1 MNRKGK
7 KELLN
12 NWQNMS
18 IEERESKLVELE
30 STLSEKK
37 FKKIVSSIKK
47 IENSL
52 KDDSISN
59 SDINEN
65 IELDTSTNENYDK
78 SSEVENFDESNQ
90 EESHE
95 YNNSNVEDE
104 SYFENKIDENIED
117 NSKVEEEILDDE
129 NDNQNFDESLLNND
143 DISIVEDE
151 ELNQNW
157 IIDEDEL
164 NVETNFDDNISL
176 DNQMFESE
184 IDKKYVPVDFG
195 NIKTDYKKEQIG
207 SSERAW
213 NKNKDI
219 IYSQE
224 ELIYRLSNSTNINDD
239 EYRMLL
245 ISAQKKIEFI
255 QLLIEKSRVKNAAYS
270 YDFLNSMCWRV
281 DKALKT
287 FLAANKR

>member
-12 NWQNMS
+12 NWHNMS
-18 IEERESKLVELE
+18 IEERENKLAELE
-30 STLSEKK
+30 SSLSEKK
-37 FKKIVSSIKK
+37 FRKIVNSIQK

-52 KDDSISN
+52 KDDSV
-59 SDINEN
+59 SDFESSEVELEN
-65 IELDTSTNENYDK
+65 PTNENY
-78 SSEVENFDESNQ
+78 EEENKEEEYENNFSN
-90 EESHE
+90 EES
-95 YNNSNVEDE
+95 
-104 SYFENKIDENIED
+104 IIED
-117 NSKVEEEILDDE
+117 NSFEASDNENLESDFLFEEKIL
-129 NDNQNFDESLLNND
+129 ND
-143 DISIVEDE
+143 DTSISNVEDE

-157 IIDEDEL
+157 VIDENEL
-164 NVETNFDDNISL
+164 NIENNFDDKIEL
-176 DNQMFESE
+176 DDQIFESE
-184 IDKKYVPVDFG
+184 VSEEYVPVDF
-195 NIKTDYKKEQIG
+195 NAIKMNSKKDQIG
-207 SSERAW
+207 SNERAW

-224 ELIYRLSNSTNINDD
+224 ELIYRLSNSTNINDE
-239 EYRMLL
+239 EYKMLL

>member
-18 IEERESKLVELE
+18 VEERENKVAELE
-30 STLSEKK
+30 SSLPEKK
-37 FKKIVSSIKK
+37 FKKIINSIQK

-52 KDDSISN
+52 KDDSIN
-59 SDINEN
+59 HEINEF
-65 IELDTSTNENYDK
+65 ETQESTNENFANE
-78 SSEVENFDESNQ
+78 STPSNEEHVSEDNYTNESNESTPSN
-90 EESHE
+90 EEHVSE
-95 YNNSNVEDE
+95 DNYTNESN
-104 SYFENKIDENIED
+104 DENLEKDSLIEE
-117 NSKVEEEILDDE
+117 VILS
-129 NDNQNFDESLLNND
+129 NDVNNLN
-143 DISIVEDE
+143 EE
-151 ELNQNW
+151 ELNQTW
-157 IIDEDEL
+157 VIDENEL
-164 NVETNFDDNISL
+164 NVESNSDQDLGL

-184 IDKKYVPVDFG
+184 INKEYVPVDFSTLKMSS
-195 NIKTDYKKEQIG
+195 NKEQIG
-207 SSERAW
+207 SDERAW

-224 ELIYRLSNSTNINDD
+224 ELIYRLSNSVSINDE

-287 FLAANKR
+287 FLANNKR

>member
-18 IEERESKLVELE
+18 VEERENKVAELE
-30 STLSEKK
+30 SSLPEKK
-37 FKKIVSSIKK
+37 FKKIINSIQK

-52 KDDSISN
+52 KDDSVN
-59 SDINEN
+59 HEINES
-65 IELDTSTNENYDK
+65 ETQESTNEKNTNESTPSNEEHVSEDNYT
-78 SSEVENFDESNQ
+78 NESN
-90 EESHE
+90 
-95 YNNSNVEDE
+95 
-104 SYFENKIDENIED
+104 DENLEKDSLIEE
-117 NSKVEEEILDDE
+117 VILS
-129 NDNQNFDESLLNND
+129 NDVNNLN
-143 DISIVEDE
+143 EE

-157 IIDEDEL
+157 VIDENEL
-164 NVETNFDDNISL
+164 NVESNSDQDLGL

-184 IDKKYVPVDFG
+184 INKEYVPVDFSTLKMSS
-195 NIKTDYKKEQIG
+195 NKEQIG
-207 SSERAW
+207 SNERAW

-224 ELIYRLSNSTNINDD
+224 ELIYRLSNSVSINDE

-287 FLAANKR
+287 FLANNKR

>member
-18 IEERESKLVELE
+18 IEERENKVAELE
-30 STLSEKK
+30 SSLPEKK
-37 FKKIVSSIKK
+37 FKKIINSIQK

-52 KDDSISN
+52 KDDSVNPEINESDAQESTNEDSANEINDLAPSNEEHVSEDNYTNESNNTENLENDSLNEEVIFSNDVNNLNEEEANQNWVVDENELNIESN
-59 SDINEN
+59 SDQD
-65 IELDTSTNENYDK
+65 LG
-78 SSEVENFDESNQ
+78 
-90 EESHE
+90 
-95 YNNSNVEDE
+95 
-104 SYFENKIDENIED
+104 
-117 NSKVEEEILDDE
+117 
-129 NDNQNFDESLLNND
+129 
-143 DISIVEDE
+143 
-151 ELNQNW
+151 
-157 IIDEDEL
+157 
-164 NVETNFDDNISL
+164 L

-184 IDKKYVPVDFG
+184 INEEYIPVDFSTLKMSS
-195 NIKTDYKKEQIG
+195 NKEQIG
-207 SSERAW
+207 SDERAW

-224 ELIYRLSNSTNINDD
+224 ELIYRLSNSANINDD

-245 ISAQKKIEFI
+245 VSAQKKIEFI

-287 FLAANKR
+287 FLANNKR

>member
-12 NWQNMS
+12 SWQNMS
-18 IEERESKLVELE
+18 IEERENKLAELE
-30 STLSEKK
+30 SSLSEKK
-37 FKKIVSSIKK
+37 FRKIVKSLQK

-52 KDDSISN
+52 KDDSN
-59 SDINEN
+59 DNFE
-65 IELDTSTNENYDK
+65 ENENYEKSFEDTNSNENNDEESNEDSQLEEEK
-78 SSEVENFDESNQ
+78 HEDISSEDEHVNEDKFFEASIDENLDDESLVD
-90 EESHE
+90 EEIWNDNDS
-95 YNNSNVEDE
+95 SNVEDE
-104 SYFENKIDENIED
+104 VLS
-117 NSKVEEEILDDE
+117 
-129 NDNQNFDESLLNND
+129 
-143 DISIVEDE
+143 
-151 ELNQNW
+151 QNW
-157 IIDEDEL
+157 VVDEDEL
-164 NVETNFDDNISL
+164 NVETNFDDNVDL
-176 DNQMFESE
+176 ENQMFESE
-184 IDKKYVPVDFG
+184 NSKEYIPVDF
-195 NIKTDYKKEQIG
+195 NSLKTDSKKEQIG
-207 SSERAW
+207 SNERAW

-224 ELIYRLSNSTNINDD
+224 ELIYRLSNSTNINDE

>member
-18 IEERESKLVELE
+18 IEERENKVAELE
-30 STLSEKK
+30 SSLPEKK
-37 FKKIVSSIKK
+37 FKKILNSIQK

-52 KDDSISN
+52 KDDSVN
-59 SDINEN
+59 HEINES
-65 IELDTSTNENYDK
+65 EAQESTNENFA
-78 SSEVENFDESNQ
+78 NESNDTAPSN
-90 EESHE
+90 EEHVS
-95 YNNSNVEDE
+95 
-104 SYFENKIDENIED
+104 ED
-117 NSKVEEEILDDE
+117 NYANESNTENLEKDPLIEEVILS
-129 NDNQNFDESLLNND
+129 NDANNLN
-143 DISIVEDE
+143 EE

-157 IIDEDEL
+157 VVDENEL
-164 NVETNFDDNISL
+164 NVESNSDQDLGL

-184 IDKKYVPVDFG
+184 VNEEYIPVDFSTL
-195 NIKTDYKKEQIG
+195 KMSSSKEQIG
-207 SSERAW
+207 SDERAW

-224 ELIYRLSNSTNINDD
+224 ELIYRLSNSANINDD

-287 FLAANKR
+287 FLANNKR